1 MPTIQFTGDAEADQ
15 LLSDDPF
22 ALLLGMLLDQQ
33 VPMERAFAAPARLQ
47 ERLGHL
53 DPARIAAMD
62 VGALEEV
69 FRIQPALHRF
79 PGSMAKRTKALC
91 EALVTEH
98 DGRAEHVWESAD
110 DGRALKRAL
119 KALPGYGDQKA
130 RIFVAL
136 LAKRC
141 GVAPEGWEQAAGEY
155 AEDGHRSIADVDS
168 PEAVEAVREF
178 KKARKAGRA

>member
-15 LLSDDPF
+15 LLSDDPL

-33 VPMERAFAAPARLQ
+33 VPMERAFAAPVRLK

-53 DPARIAAMD
+53 DAALIAAMD
-62 VGALEEV
+62 DEELEEV
-69 FRIQPALHRF
+69 FRVEPALHRF
-79 PGSMAKRTKALC
+79 PGMMATRTIKLC
-91 EALVTEH
+91 RALVEDF
-98 DGRAEHVWESAD
+98 DGRAEQVWQGAD
-110 DGRALKRAL
+110 DGRALLRAL

-141 GVAPEGWEQAAGEY
+141 GVAPEGWQRAAGEY

-168 PEAVEAVREF
+168 PEAIAAVREF
-178 KKARKAGRA
+178 KRARKAGG